1 MAISKSKKPSFEEDK
16 SLYSGLMRL
25 HILHEAEQQDVCGVW
40 VMDHLRKH
48 GYDISPGT
56 LYPMLHG
63 LEKKGYLKSTKE
75 RVGKTMRRIYA
86 ITPCGVSVL
95 GGAKTKVW
103 ELFGDLFHPQ

>member
-1 MAISKSKKPSFEEDK
+1 MSTIKKSTLTEDK
-16 SLYSGLMRL
+16 SLYAGLMRL
-25 HILHEAEQQDVCGVW
+25 HILHEAEQQEVCGVW
-40 VMDHLRKH
+40 VMDHLREH

-86 ITPCGVSVL
+86 ITPQGVSVL
-95 GGAKTKVW
+95 GDAKNKVW
-103 ELFGDLFHPQ
+103 ELFGDLFQSHK